1 MEKRIKI
8 SSENPIV
15 AGHEVHGSKVLPG
28 LAYIDMLYRFFG
40 KHGHRYDE
48 LELRNVV
55 IYQPLVVKAGES
67 IVLTIRCSPVNA
79 ETWNVFVEREA
90 TDDRDG
96 DSQEGRYL
104 SAQMHRVGA
113 LAFGEALDEQVLSD
127 IASGTDLETIYS
139 VCRARGLVHSGAMK
153 VAGRMRQRGDAV
165 FVDCRLARSAGAA
178 PTFHPALIDGSAV
191 CAGAAW
197 HAVEKSGDARLLLPL
212 YYESFRAVAP
222 LGERCIARVQRSS
235 RRGKNEIGYQ
245 TLEFF
250 SAAGQKVAE
259 LKNLGSKFVRDS
271 TTIGDAR
278 GLEAR
283 RSAVS
288 PIEIASEEIEATSM
302 SRAAIVRI
310 LCELIADKL
319 GVLVGKI
326 KTDAGYFEMG
336 LQSSDL
342 LGLVETIQRKLSVT
356 LAPTVLFEY
365 ATIAELAE
373 YLSGL
378 SARVGPLS
386 SAVTESVDF
395 ATEHAAVRVEHEAVQ
410 PMALDAVAQHE
421 PSARASS
428 MDIAIIGLSGRYPQ
442 ARNVAAFWENLVA
455 GRDCI
460 EEVPAERWDHS
471 DYFDNDRDN
480 TERTYC
486 KWGGFMEGVDEF
498 DPLFFNISPREAQVM
513 DPQAR
518 LFLET
523 IWELLEDA
531 GYTREMLH
539 ERYRRRVGL
548 YVGAMYQQY
557 RSLIEDSHGESIA
570 AISSYSAIVNR
581 ASYFFGL
588 EGPSIAV
595 DTMCSSSMVAIH
607 MACKDL
613 LLGECELAIAGGVNL
628 SIDPKKFV
636 GLSQAQLIGSHPD
649 SRSFADA
656 DGFLPAEGVGA
667 VLLKPLVRAVAD
679 GDSILAV
686 IKSSGTNHSGR
697 SSGYAVPNLNAQ
709 AELVERSLD
718 KAGIDASSISYVE
731 AAANGSLLGDPIEIA
746 ALSKAFGKYT
756 VSRQFC
762 AIGSVKSN
770 IGHAE
775 AASGI
780 SQLTKVVLQ
789 LRHRQLVPSI
799 KAETLNPN
807 LTFDGTPFRLQQTLQ
822 EWPQPVI
829 EVDGVRREMPRRA
842 LINSFGAGG
851 SYANLIVEEF
861 IPAPVQPQPERDD
874 GPFAMVFS
882 AKTYERLKVVIERIS
897 AYVRSQETICLAD
910 LAYTLQTARE
920 PLDVRV
926 GWVVTSREELLQ
938 AMTHHLASLNED
950 AARTDAAYAGEAN
963 EHSQIRTL
971 LSGRTGEM
979 MMQSLLAERDLE
991 KLVLLWTQGA
1001 KISWQALYAG
1011 RHARRISLPT
1021 YPFAKM
1027 KFRLA
1032 KPASNGA
1039 LAAVA
1044 QSPAIGEPRS
1054 IEARRVPQDE
1064 GIENWVSR
1072 FISEAL
1078 RIPLDSLKPASR
1090 IDDLGGDSIVR
1101 MRLARA
1107 LERDFNIKLSGREL
1121 LEHPTI
1127 GELSRLVR
1135 NKYQPNDLNLDAAVL
1150 ARPQSAENALHE
1162 AHVAQPVGDETVK
1175 ALEMFRNGEF
1185 DLDELENILTERL
1198 LA

>member
-15 AGHEVHGSKVLPG
+15 AGHEVQGSKVLPG
-28 LAYIDMLYRFFG
+28 LAYIDMLYQFFG

-55 IYQPLVVKAGES
+55 IYQPLVVKSGES
-67 IVLTIRCSPVNA
+67 IVLTIRCSA
-79 ETWNVFVEREA
+79 AGEGSWNVVVARQGA
-90 TDDRDG
+90 GDRHG
-96 DSQEGRYL
+96 DSQDGRYL
-104 SAQMHRVGA
+104 TAEMHRVGA
-113 LAFGEALDEQVLSD
+113 FVFAEALDEHLLAD
-127 IASGTDLETIYS
+127 TASGTDLETIYS
-139 VCRARGLVHSGAMK
+139 VCRARGLVHSGVMK
-153 VAGRMRQRGDAV
+153 VAGRMRHLGDAV
-165 FVDCRLARSAGAA
+165 IVDCRLAQGVGAG
-178 PTFHPALIDGSAV
+178 PVPSFHPALIDGSAV

-197 HAVEKSGDARLLLPL
+197 HSVEKNDDARLLLPL

-222 LGERCIARVQRSS
+222 LGQRCIARVQLSS
-235 RRGKNEIGYQ
+235 RRSKNEIGYQ

-250 SAAGQKVAE
+250 SSTGQKVAE

-271 TTIGDAR
+271 TTIGGGSVSDA
-278 GLEAR
+278 
-283 RSAVS
+283 SA
-288 PIEIASEEIEATSM
+288 PRIEFASEQTDGALL
-302 SRAAIVRI
+302 SRADIERI
-310 LCELIADKL
+310 LCELIAAKL
-319 GVLVGKI
+319 NVLVGKI
-326 KTDAGYFEMG
+326 RTDAGYFEMG

-342 LGLVETIQRKLSVT
+342 LGLVETIQRKLGVT

-373 YLSGL
+373 YLSGVSVPAGRL
-378 SARVGPLS
+378 T
-386 SAVTESVDF
+386 SAVAESPSVV
-395 ATEHAAVRVEHEAVQ
+395 AEGVGVRLKQDAQETVQ
-410 PMALDAVAQHE
+410 AMPFVGIAQ
-421 PSARASS
+421 PGASVRAPS

-455 GRDCI
+455 GRDCV
-460 EEVPAERWDHS
+460 EEVPTERWDHR
-471 DYFDNDRDN
+471 DYFDNDKDN
-480 TERTYC
+480 TEKTYC

-498 DPLFFNISPREAQVM
+498 DPLFFNISPREAEVM

-531 GYTREMLH
+531 GHTREILH

-667 VLLKPLVRAVAD
+667 VLLKPLARAVAD

-686 IKSSGTNHSGR
+686 IKSSATNHSGR

-709 AELVERSLD
+709 ADLVERTLD
-718 KAGIDASSISYVE
+718 KAGIDARSISYVE

-746 ALSKAFGKYT
+746 ALNKAFGKFT
-756 VSRQFC
+756 TDRQLC

-789 LRHRQLVPSI
+789 LRHRQLAPSI
-799 KAETLNPN
+799 KADTLNPN
-807 LTFDGTPFRLQQTLQ
+807 LTFEGTPFRLQRTLQ
-822 EWPQPVI
+822 EWMQPMI
-829 EVDGVRREMPRRA
+829 EIDGVRREVPRRA

-861 IPAPVQPQPERDD
+861 IPAPMHAQGEFAD
-874 GPFAMVFS
+874 GPVAMIFS
-882 AKTYERLKVVIERIS
+882 AKTRERLNAVVEQIS
-897 AYVRSQETICLAD
+897 AYVRSQEAICLAD

-926 GWVVTSREELLQ
+926 GWVVASRDELLQ
-938 AMTHHLASLNED
+938 AMMQYLASQREERDRGDVDETNEQ
-950 AARTDAAYAGEAN
+950 
-963 EHSQIRTL
+963 SKIRTL

-1001 KISWQALYAG
+1001 KISWQSLYTG
-1011 RHARRISLPT
+1011 RHPHRISLPT

-1027 KFRLA
+1027 KFRFA
-1032 KPASNGA
+1032 KRTSTGSAASSMQA
-1039 LAAVA
+1039 PV
-1044 QSPAIGEPRS
+1044 IGEGQS
-1054 IEARRVPQDE
+1054 IEEHGAPRNE
-1064 GIENWVSR
+1064 GVERWVLR
-1072 FISEAL
+1072 FLSDAL
-1078 RIPLDSLKPASR
+1078 RIPLESLNPASR

-1101 MRLARA
+1101 MRLARG
-1107 LERDFNIKLSGREL
+1107 LERDFKIKLSGREL
-1121 LEHPTI
+1121 LDHPTI
-1127 GELSRLVR
+1127 GALSRLVR
-1135 NKYQPNDLNLDAAVL
+1135 DKYKPNDLVADVAAL
-1150 ARPQSAENALHE
+1150 AQPESAEAALHRE
-1162 AHVAQPVGDETVK
+1162 RVAQPVGDDTVQ

-1185 DLDELENILTERL
+1185 DLDELEDILTERL